1 MADIKSPEARSYN
14 MSKIRGKDTKP
25 ELEVRKFLFKK
36 GFRYR
41 INNEKL
47 RGKPDIVLPRYKTV
61 IFVNGCFWHAH
72 EGCKDFKWPRSN
84 QAFWKEKI
92 NGNVVRDTA
101 NYEQLRSQGWNVI
114 ICWECELK
122 NKAIRE
128 SSLLSIADEIMSN
141 LPPSREQKS

>member
-1 MADIKSPEARSYN
+1 MTDIKSPEARSYN

-25 ELEVRKFLFKK
+25 ELVVRKFLFKN

-41 INNEKL
+41 IHNDKL
-47 RGKPDIVLPRYKTV
+47 PGKPDIVLPKYKTV

-72 EGCKDFKWPRSN
+72 EGCKDFVWPRSN
-84 QAFWKEKI
+84 QAFWKDKI
-92 NGNVVRDTA
+92 EGNVERDRI
-101 NYEQLRSQGWNVI
+101 NYEKLCSHGWNVI
-114 ICWECELK
+114 ICWECRLK

-128 SSLLSIADEIMSN
+128 SSLLSIADDIVRN

>member
-1 MADIKSPEARSYN
+1 

-25 ELEVRKFLFKK
+25 ELVVRKFLFKN

-41 INNEKL
+41 IHNDKL
-47 RGKPDIVLPRYKTV
+47 PGKPDIVLPKYKTV

-72 EGCKDFKWPRSN
+72 EGCKDFVWPRSN
-84 QAFWKEKI
+84 QAFWKDKI
-92 NGNVVRDTA
+92 EGNVERDRI
-101 NYEQLRSQGWNVI
+101 NYEKLCSHGWNVI
-114 ICWECELK
+114 ICWECRLK

-128 SSLLSIADEIMSN
+128 SSLLSIADDIVRN